1 MKVLICGAGQVGF
14 HIARYLAGENND
26 VTVLDQSPE
35 LIKKIN
41 NQLDVKAIVGQASYP
56 DVLQRAGLDQ
66 ADMLIAVTFADE
78 VNMVACQIAHTIF
91 NVPKKIARIRQKS
104 YLDPRWAELFARDH
118 MPIDVIISPE
128 KEVADAIAR
137 RLRIPGA
144 FDMFSMADDNIL
156 VVGAHCH
163 EETPIVN
170 TKLRQLTSLFPDLN
184 VVIVA
189 LIRDGELII
198 PTATDQMLPGDDA
211 YFVVDKNHI
220 ARTMA
225 AFGHEEK
232 ESRRFVIFGG
242 GNIGTY
248 LAETLR
254 ESNHANSV
262 RIIELDMLRAR
273 KVAEILPNINV
284 IQGSVLETEILD
296 AANIQ
301 KAEVVI
307 AVTDNDETNIL
318 ASLLAKRR
326 GVKRAVTLVNS
337 ANYLNLV
344 TTLGIDVV
352 VSPREITA
360 SRILQQVRRGK
371 IRSVNTIHDGTAE
384 VIEAEIMET
393 SALVGVMIREAK
405 LPNGAIVG
413 GILRDDDV
421 IIPRPDTQ
429 FELGDRVIILI
440 RTQDVHKLEKLFTVQ
455 LQYF

>member
-1 MKVLICGAGQVGF
+1 
-14 HIARYLAGENND
+14 
-26 VTVLDQSPE
+26 
-35 LIKKIN
+35 
-41 NQLDVKAIVGQASYP
+41 
-56 DVLQRAGLDQ
+56 
-66 ADMLIAVTFADE
+66 
-78 VNMVACQIAHTIF
+78 
-91 NVPKKIARIRQKS
+91 
-104 YLDPRWAELFARDH
+104 
-118 MPIDVIISPE
+118 
-128 KEVADAIAR
+128 
-137 RLRIPGA
+137 
-144 FDMFSMADDNIL
+144 
-156 VVGAHCH
+156 
-163 EETPIVN
+163 
-170 TKLRQLTSLFPDLN
+170 
-184 VVIVA
+184 
-189 LIRDGELII
+189 
-198 PTATDQMLPGDDA
+198 
-211 YFVVDKNHI
+211 
-220 ARTMA
+220 
-225 AFGHEEK
+225 
-232 ESRRFVIFGG
+232 
-242 GNIGTY
+242 
-248 LAETLR
+248 
-254 ESNHANSV
+254 
-262 RIIELDMLRAR
+262 MLRAR

-405 LPNGAIVG
+405 LPDGAIVG